1 MRLMVA
7 DEDGWFLKII
17 VGQVGDMVFDIGNP
31 LGKFLE
37 NPADHLVEPQFVGF
51 AFSSDDQ
58 QQKSCNGV
66 DYAKK
71 EEHGEAQDGVDE
83 VAESNRH

>member
-1 MRLMVA
+1 MGLMVA

-51 AFSSDDQ
+51 AFPSDDQ
-58 QQKSCNGV
+58 
-66 DYAKK
+66 
-71 EEHGEAQDGVDE
+71 
-83 VAESNRH
+83 